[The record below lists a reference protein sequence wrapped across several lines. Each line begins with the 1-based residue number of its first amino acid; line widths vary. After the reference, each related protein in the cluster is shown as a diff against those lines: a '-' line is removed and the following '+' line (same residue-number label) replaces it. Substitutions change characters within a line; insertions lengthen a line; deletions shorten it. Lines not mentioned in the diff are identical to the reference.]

1 MAIQNIVAHSGNLI
15 TLELDGQRFG
25 TIQRMSCSD
34 AYNPESVS
42 GVGDIHSLEFVPSLA
57 QHTITVEHAVLKVG
71 AMRSLGVIGENGTE
85 RLKGMEFD
93 IVIYEKNPQ
102 SSAIKELRK
111 YRYCSYASG
120 TINIS
125 AHRVVM
131 SDATFNSRDVTGTG
145 I

>member
-15 TLELDGQRFG
+15 TLELDGKRFG

-34 AYNPESVS
+34 SYNPESVS
-42 GVGDIHSLEFVPSLA
+42 GIGDIHSLEFVPSLA

-71 AMRSLGVIGENGTE
+71 AMRSLGVVGENGAD

-93 IVIYEKNPQ
+93 IVIYEKGTDG
-102 SSAIKELRK
+102 AIKELRK
-111 YRYCSYASG
+111 YRYCSFASG

-131 SDATFNSRDVTGTG
+131 SDATFNARDVVGLG

>member
-1 MAIQNIVAHSGNLI
+1 MAIQNIIAHSGNLI
-15 TLELDGQRFG
+15 TLELDGKTFG

-34 AYNPESVS
+34 AYNPEPVS
-42 GVGDIHSLEFVPSLA
+42 GIGDIHAQEFVPSMA

-93 IVIYEKNPQ
+93 IVVYEKNPQ

-111 YRYCSYASG
+111 YRHCSYASG
-120 TINIS
+120 SINIS

-131 SDATFNSRDVTGTG
+131 SDATFNARDVVGTG